1 MSLAKSVETS
11 HYIYRGGVRTQDN
24 LFIHLKSEILTTRL
38 LEKDK
43 KKLVINVVMKWKIWK
58 LKSPWYILF
67 LVLRHWLLF
76 C

>member
-43 KKLVINVVMKWKIWK
+43 KKLVINVVMKWKIW
-58 LKSPWYILF
+58 
-67 LVLRHWLLF
+67 
-76 C
+76 